1 MCVFLIKHVFQ
12 VLSAGDQDSFDLFA
26 EHAGQFIWGMCD
38 CGVQSVGLD
47 TKQNN
52 QCSPKSSP
60 QNTRCSNKEKPTP
73 LRPTRR
79 MPRLTLSR
87 PLQVDGPPGAIV
99 VGQGNSM
106 GCEKISIIFP
116 KKKLRKGCDIAANNC
131 EMLRRVCSSEFSTC
145 CSRPHKKTCELWSG
159 LAAELFQRLMRF
171 VLRSKRALEY

>member
-106 GCEKISIIFP
+106 GCEKKYQSFS
-116 KKKLRKGCDIAANNC
+116 KKKSCEKVAILLRITAKCC
-131 EMLRRVCSSEFSTC
+131 EEYVPVSFQHVAVVLTKKPVNSGVDWQPSCS
-145 CSRPHKKTCELWSG
+145 KD
-159 LAAELFQRLMRF
+159 
-171 VLRSKRALEY
+171 